1 MCICRTAG
9 FICFVKCNCE
19 RPLLV
24 CSFNW
29 ISDAFL
35 NSHRIYPLELVWACF
50 ICTTLLDSRS
60 LGFREF
66 SSVSALVKIEE
77 PVCKLLDEPLLVFP
91 QRAQQ
96 SLGSPNAHG
105 LPDVRCASE
114 CRVEAGTLPRRGKA
128 NWGKSWRAFKCGS
141 FGYFRH
147 QIRSKASLHQMLY
160 IT

>member
-96 SLGSPNAHG
+96 SLGSPTAHG
-105 LPDVRCASE
+105 LSRPEMRFKVQSQSRHPAPPEEGQLGEELAGLQMRLLWLLQASD
-114 CRVEAGTLPRRGKA
+114 K
-128 NWGKSWRAFKCGS
+128 
-141 FGYFRH
+141 
-147 QIRSKASLHQMLY
+147 I
-160 IT
+160 